1 MEDVMRRFT
10 IPVCLTAALCSSE
23 LPAQSQSKGLPGL
36 ADLRKMEARFAPT
49 DLKVDVSALSA
60 GDHKALAKLIE
71 AAHVIDDLYMEQ
83 VWSGNRARYAEL
95 KRSASSPLDR
105 ARLSYYWLNKSPW
118 ADLDDFAAFI
128 PGVPARK
135 PLGGNFYPADMTKAE
150 FEAWANALDAR
161 AKQEATGFYSVIR
174 RAGDGAKSRAL
185 TIVPFSK
192 AYTPELTKAA
202 GLLREAAALTDNPS
216 LKRFLT
222 TRADAFL
229 SDDYYASD
237 VAWMDLD
244 APLDVTIGPYETYTD
259 ELFGYKAAFE
269 AYINLRDAKETRKLG
284 VFAEHLQEI
293 ENNLPEDPAYR
304 VKQLG
309 ALSPIRV
316 VNEVIAS
323 GDGAHGVATAAY
335 NLPNDDRVVA
345 EKGSKRIMLKNVQ
358 EAKFAKILTPISKR
372 VLSPAAQKEVSFDWF
387 FTHILAHELT
397 HGLGPHQITLDGRQT
412 NPRLELK
419 EQYAAIEES
428 KADVTGL
435 FALQYLIDN
444 ADRLKLGQVLDVKDK
459 AAAERKLYTTYLA
472 SAFRTLRFG
481 TGDSHG
487 KGMVVQMNFL
497 MDRGAIHANSDG
509 TFAIDFSKIK
519 QAVRD
524 LDTMLLTLEAKGDYA
539 GAKRLLDNPRLRPEV
554 ERAIEKLKDLP
565 VDIAPRYV
573 TADMLTPRK

>member
-1 MEDVMRRFT
+1 MEHFMRRLAILLSMAT
-10 IPVCLTAALCSSE
+10 LGSTA
-23 LPAQSQSKGLPGL
+23 LPAQAPKIPTLPEL
-36 ADLRKMEARFAPT
+36 QKMEARFAPT
-49 DLKVDVSALSA
+49 DLRVDVSGLSA
-60 GDHKALAKLIE
+60 GDHKALAKLVE
-71 AAHVIDDLYMEQ
+71 AAHLIDDLYMEQ

-95 KRSASSPLDR
+95 ERTASTPLDR
-105 ARLSYYWLNKSPW
+105 ARLAYYWFNKSPW
-118 ADLDDFAAFI
+118 SDLDDFAAFM

-135 PLGGNFYPADMTKAE
+135 PLGANFYPADMTKAE
-150 FEAWANALDAR
+150 FEAWEKTLDAK
-161 AKQEATGFYSVIR
+161 AKAGATGFYSVIR
-174 RAGDGAKSRAL
+174 RPAGSAKGL
-185 TIVPFSK
+185 VNVPYSK
-192 AYTPELTKAA
+192 AYTTELTKAA
-202 GLLREAAALTDNPS
+202 GLLREAAALTDNAT
-216 LKRFLT
+216 LKRFLN

-244 APLDVTIGPYETYTD
+244 APLDITIGPYETYTD

-269 AYINLRDAKETRKLG
+269 AYITLRDAKETQKLG
-284 VFAEHLQEI
+284 VFADHLQEI

-316 VNEVIAS
+316 VNEVIAA
-323 GDGAHGVATAAY
+323 GDGSHGVQTAAY

-358 EAKFAKILTPISKR
+358 EAKFEKILVPISQR
-372 VLSPAAQKEVSFDWF
+372 VLSKEAQKDVSFDWF

-397 HGLGPHQITLDGRQT
+397 HGLGPHQITLNGRQT

-419 EQYAAIEES
+419 ERYAAIEES

-459 AAAERKLYTTYLA
+459 AAAERKLYTTFLA

-481 TGDSHG
+481 TSDAHG

-497 MDRGAIHANSDG
+497 MDHGAFRANADG
-509 TFAIDFSKIK
+509 TFSVDFAKVK

-524 LDTMLLTLEAKGDYA
+524 LDTMLLTLEARGDYA
-539 GAKRLLDNPRLRPEV
+539 GAAKLLDTAKLHPAV
-554 ERAIEKLKDLP
+554 ERAIERLRDLP

-573 TADMLTPRK
+573 TADAVAPRR

>member
-1 MEDVMRRFT
+1 MEQLMRRLVLLLVLGSTSAVAQNRPGT
-10 IPVCLTAALCSSE
+10 IPNLGE
-23 LPAQSQSKGLPGL
+23 LQ
-36 ADLRKMEARFAPT
+36 KMEARFAPT
-49 DLKVDVSALSA
+49 DLRVDISALSA
-60 GDHKALAKLIE
+60 GDKKALAKLIE
-71 AAHVIDDLYMEQ
+71 AAHVMDDLYMQQ
-83 VWSGNRARYAEL
+83 VWSGNRAKYEEL
-95 KRSASSPLDR
+95 KRTASSPLDR

-118 ADLDDFAAFI
+118 ADLDDFAAFV

-135 PLGGNFYPADMTKAE
+135 PMGANFYPADMTKDE
-150 FEAWANALDAR
+150 FEAWAKTLDAR
-161 AKQEATGFYSVIR
+161 AKEQATGFYSVIR
-174 RAGDGAKSRAL
+174 RPAGAKAL
-185 TIVPFSK
+185 SSVPYSK

-202 GLLREAAALTDNPS
+202 GLLREAAALTDNAT
-216 LKRFLT
+216 LKRFLIA
-222 TRADAFL
+222 RADAFL

-244 APLDVTIGPYETYTD
+244 APLDITIGPYETYTD

-269 AYINLRDAKETRKLG
+269 AYINLRDAKETAKLSAFG
-284 VFAEHLQEI
+284 QHLQEI
-293 ENNLPEDPAYR
+293 ENNLPEDPSYR
-304 VKQLG
+304 VKKLG

-316 VNEVIAS
+316 VNEVIAA

-335 NLPNDDRVVA
+335 NLPNDERVVA

-358 EAKFAKILTPISKR
+358 EAKFQKILTPISQR
-372 VLSPAAQKEVSFDWF
+372 VLSKDAQKDVSFDWF

-397 HGLGPHQITLDGRQT
+397 HGLGPHQITLNGRQT
-412 NPRLELK
+412 NPRQELK
-419 EQYAAIEES
+419 ERYSAIEES

-444 ADRLKLGQVLDVKDK
+444 ADRLKLQQVLDVKDK
-459 AAAERKLYTTYLA
+459 AAAERRLYTTYLA

-481 TGDSHG
+481 TSDAHG

-497 MDRGAIHANSDG
+497 MDKGGIRANTDG
-509 TFAIDFSKIK
+509 TFSVDFSRIK

-539 GAKRLLDNPRLRPEV
+539 GAKQLLDNAKLHPEV
-554 ERAIEKLKDLP
+554 ERALTKLKDLP

-573 TADMLTPRK
+573 TADQVSPRR

>member
-1 MEDVMRRFT
+1 MRRLILASVLVASVLCAT
-10 IPVCLTAALCSSE
+10 SLAAQTQSRIPALAE
-23 LPAQSQSKGLPGL
+23 LQ
-36 ADLRKMEARFAPT
+36 KMEARFAPT
-49 DLKVDVSALSA
+49 DLKVDVSTLSA
-60 GDHKALAKLIE
+60 GDRAALVKLIE

-105 ARLSYYWLNKSPW
+105 ARLDYYWLNKSPW

-128 PGVPARK
+128 PNVPARK
-135 PLGGNFYPADMTKAE
+135 PLGANFYPADMTKDE
-150 FEAWANALDAR
+150 FEAWVKTLDSAGKAR
-161 AKQEATGFYSVIR
+161 ATGFYSVIR
-174 RAGDGAKSRAL
+174 RPSGARTLSS
-185 TIVPFSK
+185 VPYSK
-192 AYTPELTKAA
+192 AYTADLTKAA
-202 GLLREAAALTDNPS
+202 GLLREAAALTDNAS
-216 LKRFLT
+216 LKRFLM

-269 AYINLRDAKETRKLG
+269 AYINLRDAKETQKLG
-284 VFAEHLQEI
+284 VFSQHLQEI
-293 ENNLPEDPAYR
+293 ENNLPEDPQYR

-316 VNEVIAS
+316 VNEVIAA

-358 EAKFAKILTPISKR
+358 EAKFQKILTPIGQR
-372 VLSPAAQKEVSFDWF
+372 VLARSAQQDVSFDWF

-397 HGLGPHQITLDGRQT
+397 HGLGPHQITVGGRQT
-412 NPRLELK
+412 NPRQELK
-419 EQYAAIEES
+419 ELYSAIEES

-444 ADRLKLGQVLDVKDK
+444 ASRLNLGQVLDVRDK
-459 AAAERKLYTTYLA
+459 AAAERRLYTTYLA

-481 TGDSHG
+481 VSDAHG

-497 MDRGAIHANSDG
+497 MDKGAVQANPDG
-509 TFAIDFSKIK
+509 TFAIDFAKIK

-539 GAKRLLDNPRLRPEV
+539 GAKQLLDNAKLRPELTK
-554 ERAIEKLKDLP
+554 ALSKLSDLP

-573 TADMLTPRK
+573 TADALARNPGGR

>member
-10 IPVCLTAALCSSE
+10 VPVALAATLCSTGLFAQVQSSE
-23 LPAQSQSKGLPGL
+23 VPDL
-36 ADLRKMEARFAPT
+36 ATLRKMEARFAPT
-49 DLKVDVSALSA
+49 ELKVDVSALSA
-60 GDHKALAKLIE
+60 GDRKALAKLIE
-71 AAHVIDDLYMEQ
+71 AAHVMDDLYMEQ

-95 KRSASSPLDR
+95 KRTASSPLDR

-118 ADLDDFAAFI
+118 ADLDDFAAFV

-135 PLGGNFYPADMTKAE
+135 PLGANFYPADMTKAE
-150 FEAWANALDAR
+150 FESWVQTLDAR
-161 AKQEATGFYSVIR
+161 AKAEATGFYSVIR
-174 RAGDGAKSRAL
+174 RSGNARAL
-185 TIVPFSK
+185 TSVPYSK
-192 AYTPELTKAA
+192 AYPAELSKAA
-202 GLLREAAALTDNPS
+202 SLLREAAALTDNAS

-222 TRADAFL
+222 SRAAAFGT
-229 SDDYYASD
+229 DDYYASD

-244 APLDVTIGPYETYTD
+244 APLDVTIGPYEVYTD

-269 AYINLRDAKETRKLG
+269 AYITLRDAKETQKLG
-284 VFAEHLQEI
+284 VFSRHLQEI
-293 ENNLPEDPAYR
+293 ENNLPEDPRYR
-304 VKQLG
+304 VKALG

-316 VNEVIAS
+316 VNEVIAA
-323 GDGAHGVATAAY
+323 GDGAHGVATAAF

-358 EAKFAKILTPISKR
+358 EAKFEKILTPIGRR
-372 VLSPAAQKEVSFDWF
+372 VLSPAAQKDVSFDWF

-397 HGLGPHQITLDGRQT
+397 HGLGPHQITVDGRQT

-419 EQYAAIEES
+419 EQYSAIEES

-444 ADRLKLGQVLDVKDK
+444 AARLQLGQVLDVADK
-459 AAAERKLYTTYLA
+459 AAAERRLYTTYLA

-481 TGDSHG
+481 TSDSHG

-497 MDRGAIHANSDG
+497 MDRGAIRANPDG
-509 TFAIDFSKIK
+509 TFAVDFSKIK

-524 LDTMLLTLEAKGDYA
+524 LDAMLLTLEATGDYA
-539 GAKRLLDNPRLRPEV
+539 GAKRLLDNPKLRPEV
-554 ERAIEKLKDLP
+554 ERALEALKDLP

-573 TADMLTPRK
+573 TADMLTPRR

>member
-1 MEDVMRRFT
+1 MRIILIIAMLAAMIAAPLFAQGQPPK
-10 IPVCLTAALCSSE
+10 IPTLAE
-23 LPAQSQSKGLPGL
+23 LQ
-36 ADLRKMEARFAPT
+36 KMEARFAPT
-49 DLKVDVSALSA
+49 DLKVDISSLSA

-71 AAHVIDDLYMEQ
+71 AAHLIDDLYMEQ
-83 VWSGNRARYAEL
+83 VWSGNRARYSEL
-95 KRSASSPLDR
+95 KRTASSPIEK

-118 ADLDDFAAFI
+118 ADLDDFAAFV

-135 PLGGNFYPADMTKAE
+135 PVGANFYPLDMTKEA
-150 FEAWANALDAR
+150 FEAWVKTLDPT
-161 AKQEATGFYSVIR
+161 AKAQATGFYSVIR
-174 RAGDGAKSRAL
+174 KSGNTL
-185 TIVPFSK
+185 TNVPYSE
-192 AYTPELTKAA
+192 AYTAELTKAA
-202 GLLREAAALTDNPS
+202 GLLREAAALTDNAT
-216 LKRFLT
+216 LKKFLT
-222 TRADAFL
+222 TRADAFM

-244 APLDVTIGPYETYTD
+244 APLDITIGPYETYTD

-269 AYINLRDAKETRKLG
+269 AYINLRDAKETQKLG
-284 VFAEHLQEI
+284 FFSQHLQEI
-293 ENNLPEDPAYR
+293 ENNLPEDPQYR

-316 VNEVIAS
+316 VNEVIAA

-372 VLSPAAQKEVSFDWF
+372 VLSPAAQKDVSFDWF

-397 HGLGPHQITLDGRQT
+397 HGLGPHQLTINGRQT
-412 NPRLELK
+412 NPRQELK
-419 EQYAAIEES
+419 DRYSAVEES

-435 FALQYLIDN
+435 FALQYMIDN
-444 ADRLKLGQVLDVKDK
+444 AGRLKLQQVLDVTDK
-459 AAAERKLYTTYLA
+459 QAAERKLYTTYLA

-481 TGDSHG
+481 TGDAHG
-487 KGMVVQMNFL
+487 RGMVVQMNFL
-497 MDRGAIHANSDG
+497 MDKGAVVAHKDG
-509 TFAIDFSKIK
+509 TFSIDFLKIK

-524 LDTMLLTLEAKGDYA
+524 LDNMLLTLEAKGDYA
-539 GAKRLLDNPRLRPEV
+539 GATALFADPKVRPEV
-554 ERAIEKLKDLP
+554 ASAIAKLKDLP

-573 TADMLTPRK
+573 TANTIVPQKP

>member
-1 MEDVMRRFT
+1 MRRLT
-10 IPVCLTAALCSSE
+10 IRVFLAATICSGALHAQAQPTNVPTLAE
-23 LPAQSQSKGLPGL
+23 LQ
-36 ADLRKMEARFAPT
+36 KMEARFAPT

-60 GDHKALAKLIE
+60 GDRKALAKLIE

-83 VWSGNRARYAEL
+83 VWSGNRMRYAEL

-135 PLGGNFYPADMTKAE
+135 PIGANFYPADMTKDQ
-150 FEAWANALDAR
+150 FEAWVKTLDSRSKA
-161 AKQEATGFYSVIR
+161 QATGFYSVVR
-174 RAGDGAKSRAL
+174 RSGGAL
-185 TIVPFSK
+185 TNVPYSK
-192 AYTPELTKAA
+192 AYAPELTKAA
-202 GLLREAAALTDNPS
+202 GLLRDAAALTDNAT
-216 LKRFLT
+216 LRRFLT

-244 APLDVTIGPYETYTD
+244 APLDITIGPYETYTD
-259 ELFGYKAAFE
+259 EMFGYKAAFE
-269 AYINLRDAKETRKLG
+269 AYINLRDAKETAKLG
-284 VFAEHLQEI
+284 VFAQHLQEI
-293 ENNLPEDPAYR
+293 ENNLPEDPGFR

-316 VNEVIAS
+316 VNEVIAA
-323 GDGAHGVATAAY
+323 GDGSHGVATAAY

-372 VLSPAAQKEVSFDWF
+372 VLSPAAQKDVSFDWF

-397 HGLGPHQITLDGRQT
+397 HGLGPHQITLNGRST

-444 ADRLKLGQVLDVKDK
+444 AERLKLGQVLDVKDK
-459 AAAERKLYTTYLA
+459 AAAERRLYTTYLA

-481 TGDSHG
+481 TSDSHG

-497 MDRGAIHANSDG
+497 MDKGAIRANPDG
-509 TFAIDFSKIK
+509 TFTVDFSKIK

-524 LDTMLLTLEAKGDYA
+524 LDTMLLTLEARGDYA
-539 GAKRLLDNPRLRPEV
+539 GAKRLLDNPKLRPAV
-554 ERAIEKLKDLP
+554 ERAIDKLKDLP
-565 VDIAPRYV
+565 VDIAPRYI
-573 TADMLTPRK
+573 TADQLTPRR